1 MERAT
6 FSLLFYIRRT
16 KLNRHG
22 EAPILMRITVNG
34 VRADASIKKTI
45 LPQLWDAD
53 KGRALDK
60 KREGKELN
68 LYLDAIY
75 MRILKI
81 QRDLEIEGANVTA
94 SKVLDRYLG
103 KGGFVDRSLFDVF
116 REHNDKCKKLVGIS
130 MAAATAQ
137 RYETTLQHT
146 QDFVWDT
153 YRKKFFFLSEMS
165 QQFVEDYMF
174 WLLTKKGCSHNT
186 STKYLKNF
194 KKIILLSLAKGWLK
208 KDPFAEYK
216 FTLEAVDRDFL
227 EDSEIQKI
235 LSKEIT
241 ISRLAQVR
249 DTFIFC
255 CYTGLAFSDV
265 KRLKQEDIVEDSNG
279 VKWIRKERQKTK
291 IICNI
296 PLRDIPL
303 QILKKYENNPQC
315 VIKGVLLPV
324 LCNQKMNAYLKE
336 LGDICGINKTITTHT
351 ARHTFATYALAN
363 GVSMESVAKML
374 GHTNLQMTRHYA
386 RTLDRTVVKELFQ
399 IKDNFVM
406 TN

>member
-45 LPQLWDAD
+45 LPPLWDAD
-53 KGRALDK
+53 KGRAVDK

-75 MRILKI
+75 GRILKI
-81 QRDLEIEGANVTA
+81 QRDLEIEGADVTA

-103 KGGFVDRSLFDVF
+103 KGGFIDRSLFDIF
-116 REHNDKCKKLVGIS
+116 REHNEKCRRLVGIS
-130 MAAATAQ
+130 MTAATAQ
-137 RYETTLQHT
+137 RYETTLKHT

-153 YRKKFFFLSEMS
+153 YRKKDFLLSEMS

-174 WLLTKKGCSHNT
+174 WLLTKKECSHNT

-194 KKIILLSLAKGWLK
+194 KKIILLALAKGWLK

-216 FTLEAVDRDFL
+216 FTLEAVERDFL
-227 EDSEIQKI
+227 EDTEVQKL
-235 LSKEIT
+235 LSKEIKIT
-241 ISRLAQVR
+241 RLAQVR
-249 DTFIFC
+249 DTFVFC
-255 CYTGLAFSDV
+255 CFTGLAFSDV
-265 KRLKQEDIVEDSNG
+265 KQLKSSNIVVDSNG
-279 VKWIRKERQKTK
+279 VKWIRKARQKTK
-291 IICNI
+291 IMCNI
-296 PLRDIPL
+296 PLREIPL
-303 QILKKYENNPQC
+303 KILEKYADDKYC
-315 VIKGVLLPV
+315 IVHDVLLPV
-324 LCNQKMNAYLKE
+324 MCNQKVNAYLKE
-336 LGDICGINKTITTHT
+336 LADICGISKTLTTHT
-351 ARHTFATYALAN
+351 ARHTFATYSLAN

-374 GHTNLQMTRHYA
+374 GHTNLNMTRHYA
-386 RTLDRTVVKELFQ
+386 RTLDRTVVREVFQ
-399 IKDNFVM
+399 IQDNFVM
-406 TN
+406 AI

>member
-68 LYLDAIY
+68 LYLDAIH

-81 QRDLEIEGANVTA
+81 QRDLEIEGANVIA
-94 SKVLDRYLG
+94 SKVLDRYLR

-153 YRKKFFFLSEMS
+153 YRKKVFFSE
-165 QQFVEDYMF
+165 
-174 WLLTKKGCSHNT
+174 
-186 STKYLKNF
+186 
-194 KKIILLSLAKGWLK
+194 
-208 KDPFAEYK
+208 
-216 FTLEAVDRDFL
+216 
-227 EDSEIQKI
+227 
-235 LSKEIT
+235 
-241 ISRLAQVR
+241 
-249 DTFIFC
+249 
-255 CYTGLAFSDV
+255 
-265 KRLKQEDIVEDSNG
+265 
-279 VKWIRKERQKTK
+279 
-291 IICNI
+291 
-296 PLRDIPL
+296 
-303 QILKKYENNPQC
+303 
-315 VIKGVLLPV
+315 
-324 LCNQKMNAYLKE
+324 
-336 LGDICGINKTITTHT
+336 
-351 ARHTFATYALAN
+351 
-363 GVSMESVAKML
+363 
-374 GHTNLQMTRHYA
+374 
-386 RTLDRTVVKELFQ
+386 
-399 IKDNFVM
+399 
-406 TN
+406 

>member
-1 MERAT
+1 MERVT

-16 KLNRHG
+16 KL
-22 EAPILMRITVNG
+22 ITVNG

-45 LPQLWDAD
+45 LPQLWNAD
-53 KGRALDK
+53 KGRAVDK

-75 MRILKI
+75 GRILKI
-81 QRDLEIEGANVTA
+81 QRDMEIEGENVTA

-103 KGGFVDRSLFDVF
+103 KGVFVDRSLFDIF
-116 REHNDKCKKLVGIS
+116 REHNDKCKKLVGSS
-130 MAAATAQ
+130 MAVATAQ

-153 YRKKFFFLSEMS
+153 YRKKDFFLSEMS

-227 EDSEIQKI
+227 EDSEIQRI
-235 LSKEIT
+235 LSKEIKIT
-241 ISRLAQVR
+241 RLDQVR

-255 CYTGLAFSDV
+255 SFTGLAFSDV
-265 KRLKQEDIVEDSNG
+265 KQLKASDLVVDSNG
-279 VKWIRKERQKTK
+279 VKWIRKARQKTK
-291 IICNI
+291 IMCNI
-296 PLRDIPL
+296 PLREIPL
-303 QILKKYENNPQC
+303 KILEKYSDDKYC
-315 VIKGVLLPV
+315 FVHDVLLPV
-324 LCNQKMNAYLKE
+324 MCN
-336 LGDICGINKTITTHT
+336 
-351 ARHTFATYALAN
+351 
-363 GVSMESVAKML
+363 
-374 GHTNLQMTRHYA
+374 
-386 RTLDRTVVKELFQ
+386 
-399 IKDNFVM
+399 
-406 TN
+406 

>member
-22 EAPILMRITVNG
+22 EAPILIRITVNG

-94 SKVLDRYLG
+94 SKVLDR
-103 KGGFVDRSLFDVF
+103 
-116 REHNDKCKKLVGIS
+116 
-130 MAAATAQ
+130 
-137 RYETTLQHT
+137 
-146 QDFVWDT
+146 WDT

-235 LSKEIT
+235 LSKEIA
-241 ISRLAQVR
+241 ISRLVQVR

-255 CYTGLAFSDV
+255 CFTGLAFSDV
-265 KRLKQEDIVEDSNG
+265 KQLKQEDIVEDSNG

-296 PLRDIPL
+296 PLRDITL

-315 VIKGVLLPV
+315 VIKGVLLPI